1 MNIGL
6 EQYSCRDSLL
16 HRWNAKDKLLGLGAL
31 ILSFSAVRQLE
42 LLPAMVAV
50 TLVFF
55 IASRLPLQL
64 WRDRL
69 KLPGFFLISMLL
81 WLPFNGETA
90 IAQLGPWA
98 IYSEGLQ
105 SLLLLGTRFVCILT
119 LGLVLIGTAPF
130 LSLIRA
136 LRNWGLPVLLGDMM
150 LLSYRYLYEIGGEFK
165 TMRTAMKLR
174 GFQHS
179 RLDSRTLKILASLA
193 GSLLVRSYEKSERVY
208 SAMRLRGYG
217 SGHGH
222 GTSYGHDS
230 SSGHGPSRS
239 HGKSHSHDTGHNA
252 KRTSAKRQQ
261 PRRPDEIL
269 LLSATLLLSLV
280 FALSPWLWRGG

>member
-42 LLPAMVAV
+42 MLPVMVAI
-50 TLVFF
+50 TTSFF
-55 IASRLPLQL
+55 IVSQLPLQL

-69 KLPGFFLISMLL
+69 KLPGFFLVSMLL

-90 IAQLGPWA
+90 IAQIGPWNL
-98 IYSEGLQ
+98 YSEGLE
-105 SLLLLGTRFVCILT
+105 SLLLLGTRFLCILT

-130 LSLIRA
+130 LSLVRA
-136 LRNWGLPVLLGDMM
+136 LRAWGLPSLLADMM

-165 TMRTAMKLR
+165 TMRTAMRLR
-174 GFQHS
+174 GFQGS
-179 RLDSRTLKILASLA
+179 GFNKRTLNVLAGLA

-217 SGHGH
+217 TSPTPQAPPPQRPPGHPRVH
-222 GTSYGHDS
+222 PRVHP
-230 SSGHGPSRS
+230 PSR
-239 HGKSHSHDTGHNA
+239 
-252 KRTSAKRQQ
+252 RW
-261 PRRPDEIL
+261 DESL
-269 LLSATLLLSLV
+269 LLGATLLFSGL
-280 FALSPWLWRGG
+280 FFLSPWLWRGG

>member
-31 ILSFSAVRQLE
+31 ILAFSAVRQLAM
-42 LLPAMVAV
+42 LPAMVAV
-50 TLVFF
+50 TVLFF
-55 IASRLPLQL
+55 MASRLPLHL

-90 IAQLGPWA
+90 IAQLGPWN

-105 SLLLLGTRFVCILT
+105 SLMLLGTRFLCILT

-130 LSLIRA
+130 LSLVRA
-136 LRNWGLPVLLGDMM
+136 LRAWGLPVLLADMM

-174 GFQHS
+174 GFRGSQLT
-179 RLDSRTLKILASLA
+179 RRTLTVLAGLA

-217 SGHGH
+217 TH
-222 GTSYGHDS
+222 
-230 SSGHGPSRS
+230 PQRLPAAQSRPTRPQ
-239 HGKSHSHDTGHNA
+239 HQ
-252 KRTSAKRQQ
+252 SAP
-261 PRRPDEIL
+261 PRRWDEVL
-269 LLSATLLLSLV
+269 LLSSTLALALL

>member
-31 ILSFSAVRQLE
+31 IFSFSAVRQLE
-42 LLPAMVAV
+42 MLPAMVAIT
-50 TLVFF
+50 TLFF
-55 IASRLPLQL
+55 VASRLPLQL

-69 KLPGFFLISMLL
+69 KLPGFFLVSMLL
-81 WLPFNGETA
+81 WLPFSGETA
-90 IAQLGPWA
+90 IAQLGPFSL
-98 IYSEGLQ
+98 YSEGLQ
-105 SLLLLGTRFVCILT
+105 SLLLLGTRFLCILT
-119 LGLVLIGTAPF
+119 LGLVLVGTAPF
-130 LSLIRA
+130 LSLVRA
-136 LRNWGLPVLLGDMM
+136 LRSWGLPVLLADMM

-174 GFQHS
+174 GFQGR
-179 RLDSRTLKILASLA
+179 RLNQRTLAILSGLA

-217 SGHGH
+217 NRP
-222 GTSYGHDS
+222 TP
-230 SSGHGPSRS
+230 PSAPQRIPQ
-239 HGKSHSHDTGHNA
+239 KNKT
-252 KRTSAKRQQ
+252 T
-261 PRRPDEIL
+261 RRWDESL
-269 LLSATLLLSLV
+269 LLTATLLLSLV